1 MPDLLPDCFLKMNYI
16 VNLTTTEYFM
26 CTDANARDR
35 KIKKLF
41 EKLDTDTALN
51 ACEIGESRWR
61 PDDKIVVATK
71 TKEMYDYIER
81 YYGQV

>member
-1 MPDLLPDCFLKMNYI
+1 MNYI
-16 VNLTTTEYFM
+16 VNLTTTEYFT
-26 CTDANARDR
+26 CDATKSRDR
-35 KIKKLF
+35 KMKKLF
-41 EKLDTDTALN
+41 EKLDTDSALN

-61 PDDKIVVATK
+61 RDDKIVVATK

>member
-1 MPDLLPDCFLKMNYI
+1 M
-16 VNLTTTEYFM
+16 NLTTTEYFV
-26 CTDANARDR
+26 CADADARAL
-35 KIKKLF
+35 KMKTLF
-41 EKLDTDTALN
+41 EKLDTKTALN

-61 PDDKIVVATK
+61 RDDKIVVATN

>member
-1 MPDLLPDCFLKMNYI
+1 MNYI
-16 VNLTTTEYFM
+16 VNLTTTEYFT
-26 CTDANARDR
+26 CDAPNDRDR
-35 KIKKLF
+35 KMKKLF
-41 EKLDTDTALN
+41 EKLDTDSALN

-61 PDDKIVVATK
+61 RDDKIVVATN